1 MKTLAIIAV
10 INLVVFQIVIQF
22 LAHSAKGSMALDMF
36 VAVWGIVTS
45 LLAILAAILLLIYD
59 TETTGIIRGDDYTN
73 PANPYPDGWAMPVEA
88 GAVNGL
94 TTEYLNEVGLPVDVA
109 MRAAI
114 AIAMRAD
121 LCVAHNVDFDTKI
134 MAAALWRQLIAD
146 GESEEDAHGFIQG
159 WLSKPTYC
167 TMKESKPIVKALTT
181 NGRLKYPKLSEAY
194 RHFFDR
200 EIDNAHSANADAV
213 AVLEIYLALQR
224 EAGK

>member
-1 MKTLAIIAV
+1 MPI
-10 INLVVFQIVIQF
+10 
-22 LAHSAKGSMALDMF
+22 
-36 VAVWGIVTS
+36 
-45 LLAILAAILLLIYD
+45 LIYD

-73 PANPYPDGWAMPVEA
+73 PANPYLASIAMLLYDEEAHRVIASFNAPIYPDGWAMPVEA

-94 TTEYLNEVGLPVDVA
+94 TTEYLNEVGLPVDTA

-114 AIAMRAD
+114 AIAMRAN

-134 MAAALWRQLIAD
+134 MAASLWRQLILD
-146 GESEEDAHGFIQG
+146 GESEDDAHTFVQG

-167 TMKESKPIVKALTT
+167 TMKESKHIVKALTT
-181 NGRLKYPKLSEAY
+181 NGWLKYPKLSEAY
-194 RHFFDR
+194 RHFFGR

>member
-1 MKTLAIIAV
+1 ML
-10 INLVVFQIVIQF
+10 
-22 LAHSAKGSMALDMF
+22 
-36 VAVWGIVTS
+36 
-45 LLAILAAILLLIYD
+45 ILAYD
-59 TETTGIIRGDDYTN
+59 CETTGLIRGSDYTN
-73 PANPYPDGWAMPVEA
+73 PANPYLASIAMLLYDDEAHQVIASFNAPIYPDGWAMPEEA

-94 TTEYLNEVGLPVDVA
+94 TTKYLSEVGLPVDIA

-114 AIAMRAD
+114 AIAMRAN

-134 MAAALWRQLIAD
+134 MAAALWRQLILD
-146 GESEEDAHGFIQG
+146 DESEDNAHTFVQG

-224 EAGK
+224 ETKE